1 MSAWNIGAL
10 LLIAVGVFSIPY
22 LSRKKEL
29 RRLSERDS
37 LQLEELYARYY
48 ADSGLSRKSFLE
60 VWNKIADTLAVPAEK
75 LRPADRFGEDIGVY
89 VGVSD
94 KLDTLSELAHER
106 AERRRI
112 QVRLETLAT
121 VDDYVRTLAE
131 PRSPGSRQSA

>member
-10 LLIAVGVFSIPY
+10 LLIAVCVFSIPY

-48 ADSGLSRKSFLE
+48 ADSGLYRKSFLE
-60 VWNKIADTLAVPAEK
+60 VLNKIAATLAVPAEK

-89 VGVSD
+89 VGISD
-94 KLDTLSELAHER
+94 KLDTLSELANER
-106 AERRRI
+106 AE
-112 QVRLETLAT
+112 
-121 VDDYVRTLAE
+121 
-131 PRSPGSRQSA
+131 